1 MGFGVFIH
9 RSDSIYDDSPAERY
23 QFPSQ
28 YLRRVEACVGDWII
42 YYEPSKVDDTRGYF
56 AMAKVQQVI
65 PDPAAPGMYLALIE
79 PGSYLDF
86 ANPVPFNGID
96 GLAERGLLNDQ
107 GRISG
112 RAQSAVRPISP
123 SDFNRIVDLGLDARE
138 LLLPRVDE
146 TGISSGFEDEGA
158 AFQFEQSRDRVSYIG
173 SRIARDRIFRRIV
186 LRAYDERCAIT
197 GLKLI
202 NGGGRAE
209 VSAAHIRPVEKNGPD
224 IVSNGIAL
232 SGTAHWMF
240 DRGLISLSDDL
251 EILISRQVND
261 LESVQTFINKT
272 RRAIPPRRQIERPHP
287 HFLQWHRERQ
297 RLASGLGLADL
308 RDTQSFARS
317 TYAPS
322 AVITTTRVPGAMC
335 GGTVVRTPLESTAG
349 L

>member
-28 YLRRVEACVGDWII
+28 YLRRVEACIGDWII

-56 AMAKVQQVI
+56 ALAKVQEVI
-65 PDPAAPGMYLALIE
+65 PDPVAPGMYLALIE

-86 ANPVPFNGID
+86 ANPVPFNGMD
-96 GLAERGLLNDQ
+96 GLVERGLLNDQ

-123 SDFNRIVDLGLDARE
+123 SDFNRILDLGLDARE
-138 LLLPRVDE
+138 PLLPRVDE
-146 TGISSGFEDEGA
+146 IGISSGFQDEEA
-158 AFQFEQSRDRVSYIG
+158 PFQFEHSRDRISYIG
-173 SRIARDRIFRRIV
+173 SRIVRDRIFRRIV

-209 VSAAHIRPVEKNGPD
+209 VAAAHIRPVEANGPD
-224 IVSNGIAL
+224 VVNNGLAL

-251 EILISRQVND
+251 EILISRQVNA
-261 LESVQTFINKT
+261 LESVQGFINKT
-272 RRAIPPRRQIERPHP
+272 SRALPPRRQLERPHP
-287 HFLQWHRERQ
+287 HFLQWHREHCFKQ
-297 RLASGLGLADL
+297 
-308 RDTQSFARS
+308 
-317 TYAPS
+317 
-322 AVITTTRVPGAMC
+322 
-335 GGTVVRTPLESTAG
+335 
-349 L
+349 

>member
-9 RSDSIYDDSPAERY
+9 RSDSIYNDRPAEQY
-23 QFPSQ
+23 QFPRP

-42 YYEPSKVDDTRGYF
+42 YYEPSKVTDSRGYY
-56 AMAKVQQVI
+56 AVAKVQQVI
-65 PDPAAPGMYLALIE
+65 PDPVTPDMYLALIE
-79 PGSYLDF
+79 PGTYLDF
-86 ANPVPFNGID
+86 VNPVPFNGTD
-96 GLAERGLLNDQ
+96 GLVERGLLNDQ

-123 SDFNRIVDLGLDARE
+123 ADFNRIIDLGLDTNE

-146 TGISSGFEDEGA
+146 VDTSAGFQDEQA
-158 AFQFEQSRDRVSYIG
+158 PFEFEQSRDRVNYIG
-173 SRIARDRIFRRIV
+173 SRIVRDRIFRRIV

-209 VSAAHIRPVEKNGPD
+209 VSAAHIRPVETNGPD
-224 IVSNGIAL
+224 IINNGIAL

-261 LESVQTFINKT
+261 LDSVQAFVNRT
-272 RRAIPPRRQIERPHP
+272 RRALPPGRQFERPHP
-287 HFLQWHRERQ
+287 RFLQWHREYCFKQ
-297 RLASGLGLADL
+297 
-308 RDTQSFARS
+308 
-317 TYAPS
+317 
-322 AVITTTRVPGAMC
+322 
-335 GGTVVRTPLESTAG
+335 
-349 L
+349 